1 MFGLGNAGTN
11 LVTKINES
19 KDFNEWEKSILI
31 QSLKHTEECTD
42 TVVLT
47 LRKQVCDNC
56 SNNPKNGGSGVCH
69 CTLGSPIIN

>member
-31 QSLKHTEECTD
+31 QGLKHTEECTD

-56 SNNPKNGGSGVCH
+56 SNNPKNGGSGICH
-69 CTLGSPIIN
+69 CILGTTSIY

>member
-19 KDFNEWEKSILI
+19 KNFNEWEKSILI
-31 QSLKHTEECTD
+31 QGLKHTEESTD
-42 TVVLT
+42 IVVLT

-69 CTLGSPIIN
+69 CTLGSPVIN